1 MYGPAEQA
9 EWVEREVSARTH
21 SFCSLWPASCILSP
35 FVQLMSFLV
44 DLPRDCCLCDCAPG
58 VSPLEDKR
66 AG

>member
-21 SFCSLWPASCILSP
+21 SFCSLWSVSCHFITLCSVNEV
-35 FVQLMSFLV
+35 FV
-44 DLPRDCCLCDCAPG
+44 DLPRDCSLCDCVPG
-58 VSPLEDKR
+58 VSLLEDNG